1 MSCGGCNKTRL
12 KDIQTKVKVP
22 YNTKGT
28 YMPKIK
34 GGKQNG
40 KKRM

>member
-1 MSCGGCNKTRL
+1 MACGGCNKTRL
-12 KDIQTKVKVP
+12 KNTQVKVP

-40 KKRM
+40 KK